1 MPVTNE
7 LRHLELYLNDIMHGE
22 DNLQTSSVL
31 YEKVQYNAT
40 IIPRL
45 YLMITGM
52 NAHVPEEMH
61 ENPVLK
67 QLLNGLTFAKYR
79 DIKWSFS
86 LSNGGYGFPLNLYF
100 ICSIS
105 TKFYFRRIL
114 PR

>member
-52 NAHVPEEMH
+52 SAHVPEETH
-61 ENPVLK
+61 ENLVLK
-67 QLLNGLTFAKYR
+67 QLLNG
-79 DIKWSFS
+79 
-86 LSNGGYGFPLNLYF
+86 SNIFQIQRYKMEF
-100 ICSIS
+100 
-105 TKFYFRRIL
+105 
-114 PR
+114 